1 MTPKTPAERKA
12 DERRRLREAGLV
24 AVTVWVLPEL
34 RKAVQEFVRTI
45 MKEKKQ

>member
-34 RKAVQEFVRTI
+34 RKVVQEFVKQI
-45 MKEKKQ
+45 MEKHK

>member
-24 AVTVWVLPEL
+24 AVTVWVFPEL
-34 RKAVQEFVRTI
+34 RKVVQAFVKMI
-45 MKEKKQ
+45 MKDHK